1 MLIIFCAEECEEG
14 QYFTQYGRTALFF
27 GDVGHV
33 SPPSL
38 SPALPPTTPTAV
50 KCNNNPVILAVLA
63 ALGCGFDC
71 ASPAEIQSVLDLG
84 VPLDRILYANP
95 CKQMSHIK

>member
-1 MLIIFCAEECEEG
+1 MPEECEEG
-14 QYFTQYGRTALFF
+14 QYFRQCGRTDLSFD
-27 GDVGHV
+27 DVGHV
-33 SPPSL
+33 YPPSL
-38 SPALPPTTPTAV
+38 SPALPTTAV
-50 KCNNNPVILAVLA
+50 KCNNNPVILTVLA

-84 VPLDRILYANP
+84 VPLERVLYANP